1 MQRTLVVLKP
11 DAVAR
16 GIAGE
21 ILSRFERAGLKIVG
35 LKMVAP
41 NEDHYHH
48 HYENIG
54 QLISRRGEDVYRRN
68 ADFMMTGPVIAMVL
82 EGVQAVPT
90 VRKMVGETE
99 PHKAAPGTIRGDYA
113 HMTIEHANQRG
124 GGLANL
130 VHASADE
137 TEAKAEVEH
146 WFKPAELH
154 EYKTAHQ
161 HLTQ

>member
-1 MQRTLVVLKP
+1 MQQTLVVLKP

-16 GIAGE
+16 GLAGE
-21 ILSRFERAGLKIVG
+21 IMSRFERAGLKIVA

-41 NEDHYHH
+41 DEGHYHH

-54 QLISRRGEDVYRRN
+54 QLISRRGEEVYRRN
-68 ADFMMTGPVIAMVL
+68 ADFMMTGPVIAMVI
-82 EGVQAVPT
+82 EGVQSVAT

-99 PHKAAPGTIRGDYA
+99 PHKASPGTIRGDYA
-113 HMTIEHANQRG
+113 HMTIEHANQNQ

-130 VHASADE
+130 IHASADPN
-137 TEAKAEVEH
+137 EAKAEVKH
-146 WFKPAELH
+146 WFKPAEIF
-154 EYKTAHQ
+154 EYKAAHQ